1 MGWYQVKS
9 SEAVEI
15 AERVSSEMSVG
26 SLVFYGLFLVLGV
39 LIVGNIVQAA
49 DRAFLFLTEVV
60 PGPAARSPRS
70 IRFAAGVIV
79 FLSLIGVVVE
89 VNEGLA

>member
-1 MGWYQVKS
+1 MGWYRVKN

-15 AERVSSEMSVG
+15 AARVSSEMSVG
-26 SLVFYGLFLVLGV
+26 SLVFYGVFFVLGV
-39 LIVGNIVQAA
+39 LIVGNIGQMA
-49 DRAFLFLTEVV
+49 DRVFLFLTEVV

-70 IRFAAGVIV
+70 IRFAAGVMV
-79 FLSLIGVVVE
+79 SLSLVGVVVE